1 MHVRGV
7 STLSSCRRFAE
18 MFAASSLR
26 AWRRTV
32 SQAGRLRRPYAGIS
46 DFELF
51 AAEVASRIDAF
62 GADGFQVGDALHRGP
77 LLVYQGVVLT
87 WQVKSWEDVTQ
98 DACVAATCALAL
110 QGLTRAFTRCAQAVA
125 AAAVQGAP

>member
-1 MHVRGV
+1 M
-7 STLSSCRRFAE
+7 L
-18 MFAASSLR
+18 AAFSLR

-32 SQAGRLRRPYAGIS
+32 SQAGRLRRQYAGIS

-77 LLVYQGVVLT
+77 LLVYQGVALT
-87 WQVKSWEDVTQ
+87 WRVESWEDVTQ
-98 DACVAATCALAL
+98 DACVAAVCALCLARPDLYLHAVCTGWRRCCCSESAL
-110 QGLTRAFTRCAQAVA
+110 SCWSLAQALSR
-125 AAAVQGAP
+125 GG